1 VRSVVGYRSGQG
13 GVPGLTATT
22 AGPPAA
28 PGAVQPDRPTRPA
41 LGSGFL
47 GWISAAAII
56 VSVLLMIA
64 VCAAGPSA
72 VVPVIPRTWPIPPLW
87 LQLHLSEVTVA
98 TLIYSAIIIGA
109 AGVGCGLFAVRRG
122 ARPNLK
128 LLVAGVVAAIVLL
141 TLLPPGGSTDSLS
154 YAAYGRIAL
163 LGHNPYVMTPSQLRA
178 TGDPIGLQTTR
189 NWAVDPSL
197 YGPVAIAADW
207 IAAKLGGTT
216 ISYIVFWL
224 KVMFALCFGVIALA
238 LDRLFRGDP
247 AARARAHLLWTVN
260 PLMLWAV
267 IGGDHIDGLGA
278 GLGILGLLVARTATA
293 GPGGKIPPARALAA
307 GLLVG
312 AAIGV
317 KAPYFPLG
325 LALAWTCRN
334 SIKAAVAATAGGVV
348 ALVPGYLIAGPAA
361 LKDLQRTGSQ
371 LVTFD
376 SFWRLFYPPFGYN
389 SMPRGLEVF
398 AALGC
403 VAVAALL
410 AWRLPAG
417 PPHLPA
423 IRPAVVFML
432 TWLLVWPLQRPWYDA
447 IAFCLLAV
455 FPASRLDWLM
465 LIRAVPAAMAVAT
478 GAGGGAHVAPP
489 LWLTH
494 VIGFLGSDLS
504 PWVRLGTAVAVV
516 ILCVLGAWTLRR
528 PRAERPA
535 VKAAAPT

>member
-1 VRSVVGYRSGQG
+1 
-13 GVPGLTATT
+13 LTTTT
-22 AGPPAA
+22 AGLPAA
-28 PGAVQPDRPTRPA
+28 PGTVQPDRPNRPA
-41 LGSGFL
+41 LRSGFL
-47 GWISAAAII
+47 GWISATAIT
-56 VSVLLMIA
+56 VSLLLMIV
-64 VCAAGPSA
+64 VCGAGPSA
-72 VVPVIPRTWPIPPLW
+72 VVPFMPRTWPTPPLW
-87 LQLHLSEVTVA
+87 VPLHLSDFTA
-98 TLIYSAIIIGA
+98 TAMIYSAIILGA
-109 AGVGCGLFAVRRG
+109 AGVACGLVAVRRG
-122 ARPNLK
+122 ARPNLR
-128 LLVAGVVAAIVLL
+128 LLVVGAVAAIALL

-163 LGHNPYVMTPSQLRA
+163 LGHNPYVMTPAQLRA

-197 YGPVAIAADW
+197 YGPVAIVADW
-207 IAAKLGGTT
+207 TAAKLGGTT

-224 KVMFALCFGVIALA
+224 KVMFALSFGAIALT
-238 LDRLFRGDP
+238 LDRLLRGDP

-260 PLMLWAV
+260 PLMVWAV
-267 IGGDHIDGLGA
+267 VGGDHIDGLGA
-278 GLGILGLLVARTATA
+278 GLGILGLLVARSATA
-293 GPGGKIPPARALAA
+293 GPRAKIPPARALAA

-325 LALAWTCRN
+325 LALAWSCRN
-334 SIKAAVAATAGGVV
+334 SIKAAAAATAGAVV

-361 LKDLQRTGSQ
+361 LRDLQRTGSQ

-423 IRPAVVFML
+423 IRPAMVCML
-432 TWLLVWPLQRPWYDA
+432 AWLLVWPLQRPWYDA

-455 FPASRLDWLM
+455 FPASRLDWL
-465 LIRAVPAAMAVAT
+465 LLVRAVPAAMAVAT
-478 GAGGGAHVAPP
+478 GAGGTHHMPP
-489 LWLTH
+489 EWLKD
-494 VIGFLGSDLS
+494 VISYVGNDLS
-504 PWVRLGTAVAVV
+504 PWVRLGTAVAAV

-528 PRAERPA
+528 PRAEQPA
-535 VKAAAPT
+535 GQAAAST

>member
-1 VRSVVGYRSGQG
+1 MYGSGQRG
-13 GVPGLTATT
+13 ATGLTGT
-22 AGPPAA
+22 APRA
-28 PGAVQPDRPTRPA
+28 PRLVLPDRQPAPA
-41 LGSGFL
+41 LRSGFL
-47 GWISAAAII
+47 GWTSAAAIA
-56 VSVLLMIA
+56 VSLLLMIV

-72 VVPVIPRTWPIPPLW
+72 VVPVIPRTWPTPPLW
-87 LQLHLSEVTVA
+87 VPLNLSDLTVTA
-98 TLIYSAIIIGA
+98 MIYSAIIIGA
-109 AGVGCGLFAVRRG
+109 AGVVCGLVAVRRG
-122 ARPNLK
+122 ARPNLR

-154 YAAYGRIAL
+154 YAAYGRIAMI
-163 LGHNPYVMTPSQLRA
+163 GHNPYVMTPSQLRA
-178 TGDPIGLQTTR
+178 IGDPIGLQSTR

-197 YGPVAIAADW
+197 YGPVAIVADW
-207 IAAKLGGTT
+207 TAAKLGGTT

-224 KVMFALCFGVIALA
+224 KVMFALSFGVIALA

-267 IGGDHIDGLGA
+267 VGGDHIDGLAA

-293 GPGGKIPPARALAA
+293 GPGAKIPPARALAA

-325 LALAWTCRN
+325 LALAWSCRN
-334 SIKAAVAATAGGVV
+334 SIKAAAAAAAGGVV
-348 ALVPGYLIAGPAA
+348 ALVPGYLLAGPAA
-361 LKDLQRTGSQ
+361 VKDLQRTGSQ

-376 SFWRLFYPPFGYN
+376 SFWRLFYPRFGYN
-389 SMPRGLEVF
+389 SMPHGLELF

-403 VAVAALL
+403 VAVAAVL

-432 TWLLVWPLQRPWYDA
+432 AWLLVWPLQRPWYDA

-455 FPASRLDWLM
+455 FQASRLDWLM
-465 LIRAVPAAMAVAT
+465 LARAVPAAMAVAT
-478 GAGGGAHVAPP
+478 GAAGEAHHAYPT
-489 LWLTH
+489 WLRH
-494 VIGFLGSDLS
+494 VIAFVGNDLS
-504 PWVRLGTAVAVV
+504 PWVRLGTVVAAV

-535 VKAAAPT
+535 GQAAAPT